1 MSRTQ
6 RSDADQSRVD
16 RSAAKPSTP
25 DRSRRNGVFLLVGL
39 AVALVL
45 AAVVSSLASGSPDGL
60 ESVAESQGFLD
71 EGRDSTTAGS
81 PLSDYGT
88 AGVENDML
96 SVAIAGT
103 AGVLIT
109 FALGACLFWFVRRR
123 NGSRGTGGSR

>member
-1 MSRTQ
+1 MSRPQ
-6 RSDADQSRVD
+6 RSDADQSRAD
-16 RSAAKPSTP
+16 QSAAKPSTP

-39 AVALVL
+39 AVALLL
-45 AAVVSSLASGSPDGL
+45 AAVVSSFASGSPDGL

-103 AGVLIT
+103 AGVLVT

-123 NGSRGTGGSR
+123 NGSGGTGGSN

>member
-6 RSDADQSRVD
+6 RSDADQSRAD